1 MANAVKTKKIT
12 KKKHIDKTVKTKQT
26 ASTFSLL
33 NNIIKS
39 VQAFIGFYAFFNVI
53 FWLAYIAKIV
63 EQSSWLYLL
72 FKPAWNI
79 VNIFYT
85 YKSIEGKEQIDFTGV
100 VCAICLVIISILLKS
115 VSEFVTE
122 LEETAKIEDAKR
134 LERAKK
140 RAVAHASGVIKNR
153 KTIKNNDAGFVF
165 LFDIS
170 IKQVSGFI
178 QEDVLSPEEVAKI
191 KNNFFKSLLNN
202 LNLNQVSQKGYYR
215 KKLFLV
221 YKSISN
227 FDDFITYTRD
237 TLNSLSKEFIRPS
250 LRIDFIVEM
259 SEICLDDDFKEKLD
273 LLDTINKLN
282 LKNEFICTQKLKDL
296 YECMPK
302 TSYIMTSKGVYNLS
316 KNLNISNNQEIF
328 SLREA

>member
-1 MANAVKTKKIT
+1 EAHWFLIALAGIMCVLSIAI
-12 KKKHIDKTVKTKQT
+12 KQ
-26 ASTFSLL
+26 FFILFPD
-33 NNIIKS
+33 II
-39 VQAFIGFYAFFNVI
+39 FM
-53 FWLAYIAKIV
+53 
-63 EQSSWLYLL
+63 
-72 FKPAWNI
+72 
-79 VNIFYT
+79 
-85 YKSIEGKEQIDFTGV
+85 
-100 VCAICLVIISILLKS
+100 VIIAILLKS
-115 VSEFVTE
+115 VSEYVAE

-140 RAVAHASGVIKNR
+140 RAVAHASGVVKNR
-153 KTIKNNDAGFVF
+153 KTVKNNDAGFVF

-221 YKSISN
+221 YKSISH
-227 FDDFITYTRD
+227 FDDFIIYTRD

-259 SEICLDDDFKEKLD
+259 SEVCLEDDFKEKLD

-296 YECMPK
+296 YECLPK
-302 TSYIMTSKGVYNLS
+302 TDFILTSKGVYNLS